1 MWSNSKKPDTPQA
14 AHPESKKLP
23 VNPPPK
29 PSAASWEGNTVMS
42 TDAMR
47 PIGAT
52 ADRATARL
60 GPSLHIKGEIT
71 GNEDLLIEGS
81 VEGLVQLDERK
92 LTVGATAKLTA
103 DIIAREVVV
112 YGTVK
117 GNLRAK
123 DRIEIKK
130 DGSVNGDLTTARIMI
145 EDGAYFKGSI
155 EIDKTAEK
163 ESSRSSA
170 FAKPA
175 TANAGAPAAKT
186 I

>member
-1 MWSNSKKPDTPQA
+1 MWGNKKPDTPQPA
-14 AHPESKKLP
+14 QPEQKSFP

-29 PSAASWEGNTVMS
+29 PAATWEGTTAMS

-47 PIGAT
+47 PLGAT
-52 ADRATARL
+52 ADRSTARL
-60 GPSLHIKGEIT
+60 GPSLHVKGEIS
-71 GNEDLLIEGS
+71 GNEDLVIEGS

-92 LTVGATAKLTA
+92 LTVGATAKVTA
-103 DIIAREVVV
+103 DVIAREVVV

-155 EIDKTAEK
+155 EIDKTTEK
-163 ESSRSSA
+163 ESGSGS
-170 FAKPA
+170 FARN
-175 TANAGAPAAKT
+175 TQAASVGPKT